1 MPDEPQ
7 TISSVEGL
15 QQLFVDMTDA
25 VSKAQRDLDGKL
37 QRDYLASCETVGQA
51 LVYSIPRTSVEM
63 KFGLQIKKETKKFLF
78 FFSKKSAE
86 TQKHTLKFSLIA
98 VPDPPQ
104 AVEVTNARDTPFH
117 LLQPNFLLSH
127 REETQRYDE
136 LKIALA
142 NSNRR
147 QLMFQPDNEFNPQK
161 EIAEI
166 EKALADEV
174 SERGMVCFRLDDTTP
189 AFLIVRVTGKSQ
201 RDSIFILRTENG
213 KVEIYSFEGD
223 GNDEVDYRPLHS
235 LAVTIRRWLQGATP
249 LTETVDRKMLEK
261 LGLESLPDL
270 AENLRAGYVG
280 GIKILAEQKVDSEPP
295 VLYDLT
301 DVSAELSYTVDYS
314 SIDKAPFNFEKAD
327 DNEFSFIQNRAL
339 IQLERT
345 SQGVRTEIELA
356 APEFVLSGDARDS
369 LLSDFNSQEKDESLE
384 KLLKAFWK
392 KYGKESNESETSF
405 KLRYKN
411 FIQNKSYRR
420 NVVALL
426 SYKGDKP
433 KEEFL
438 VILQGLDRQNRAK
451 DFVFVYKK
459 KDKEIKPIMALDEE
473 ISKVVL
479 FTPLDL
485 ENSNVESDF
494 DLEKEAYQAFHNFFH
509 AVIMWRIRTSRK

>member
-7 TISSVEGL
+7 SIASVEGL
-15 QQLFVDMTDA
+15 RQLFVDVTDA
-25 VSKAQRDLDGKL
+25 VSKAQRDFDGKL
-37 QRDYLASCETVGQA
+37 QRDYLAECKTNGQA

-104 AVEVTNARDTPFH
+104 PVKVTNTTDTPFH

-127 REETQRYDE
+127 SEEMKRYDE
-136 LKIALA
+136 LKTALA
-142 NSNRR
+142 DSNRR
-147 QLMFQPDNEFNPQK
+147 LLMFQPDNEFKPQK

-166 EKALADEV
+166 EKALADEM
-174 SERGMVCFRLDDTTP
+174 SERGMVCFRLDDVTH

-201 RDSIFILRTENG
+201 RDSIFILRPEQKT
-213 KVEIYSFEGD
+213 VEIYSFEGD

-261 LGLESLPDL
+261 LGLKSLPELAESL
-270 AENLRAGYVG
+270 RAAYVD

-301 DVSAELSYTVDYS
+301 DVSAELSYTIDYN
-314 SIDKAPFNFEKAD
+314 SIDKAPFDFEKTD
-327 DNEFSFIQNRAL
+327 SNEFAFIQNRAL

-345 SQGVRTEIELA
+345 AQGVHTEIELA
-356 APEFVLSGDARDS
+356 APEFVLSGGARDS
-369 LLSDFNSQEKDESLE
+369 LLSDFDSQEKDKPLE
-384 KLLKAFWK
+384 KLLEAFWK
-392 KYGKESNESETSF
+392 KYGKKSNESETSF
-405 KLRYKN
+405 KFRYTD
-411 FIQNKSYRR
+411 FIQNKLYRR

-433 KEEFL
+433 KAEFL
-438 VILQGLDRQNRAK
+438 VIWQGLDRKNQPR

-459 KDKEIKPIMALDEE
+459 EDKEIKPIMALDEE
-473 ISKVVL
+473 ISEVSL
-479 FTPLDL
+479 LTPLDSDNPN
-485 ENSNVESDF
+485 EESDI

-509 AVIMWRIRTSRK
+509 AVKMWRIRTAKK